1 MDVSNC
7 LCVSVTLPLT
17 DMQLHVV
24 YRCCILVRHVLFY
37 KAVLVFLSFSQKKTS
52 GLVAH
57 ESSTF

>member
-7 LCVSVTLPLT
+7 LYVSVISSSWRHAIVCGAALW
-17 DMQLHVV
+17 HF
-24 YRCCILVRHVLFY
+24 VRHVFY

-57 ESSTF
+57 ESST

>member
-1 MDVSNC
+1 MSLTV
-7 LCVSVTLPLT
+7 CVFLLFLSFTA
-17 DMQLHVV
+17 MQLYVV
-24 YRCCILVRHVLFY
+24 YGCDILVRHVFFY